1 MVEFL
6 EDSSDISSIMLFS
19 EDEDEDG
26 QNASIPALFRSLLS
40 NVQVGFCYPLFEPL
54 AFTSCPHFHQK
65 IATESFKIA
74 SPILSSND
82 TSDTIEQ
89 LGMHLSVKVK
99 VSILSSD
106 DVAPTDNLREDLL
119 VAFLL
124 PRGLFVDMY
133 ELEVL

>member
-1 MVEFL
+1 
-6 EDSSDISSIMLFS
+6 MLFS
-19 EDEDEDG
+19 EGEDEG

-54 AFTSCPHFHQK
+54 AFSSCPHFYQK
-65 IATESFKIA
+65 IATESFNIA

-89 LGMHLSVKVK
+89 LGMHLSAKVK

-106 DVAPTDNLREDLL
+106 DVAPADNLREDLL
-119 VAFLL
+119 VVFLL

>member
-1 MVEFL
+1 
-6 EDSSDISSIMLFS
+6 MLFS
-19 EDEDEDG
+19 EDEDEEG

-54 AFTSCPHFHQK
+54 AFSSCPHFHQK
-65 IATESFKIA
+65 IATESFNIA

-89 LGMHLSVKVK
+89 LGMHLSVKIK
-99 VSILSSD
+99 VSILS
-106 DVAPTDNLREDLL
+106 VAPTDNSREDLL
-119 VAFLL
+119 LAFLL